1 MRRSEL
7 AAVMGMAGVLLVA
20 GACASRSEQAAA
32 PAEPAAHGGAGAVQN
47 TTQAAAGGAS
57 AGAASGSGQAAAVTV
72 TPSQDRPAARVET
85 PELLKADGGFT
96 AGAGGAAEVPLD
108 ARAVVRT
115 VRSGTGVVV
124 EDLKLGEG
132 QPCLPGANVTMHVRG
147 WAEGSKAP
155 FDDSRVK
162 REPQGAFPGHD
173 GSPLKASLRDL
184 RPGMRDGLVGM
195 QAGGVRR
202 LRIPAGQAFGFVG
215 LKDREGNVLVP
226 PDTGVIYEIELIS
239 IDQRLLIPGAGNP
252 GAAPA
257 GQTSSGQTSSSQ
269 TSSNQTK

>member
-1 MRRSEL
+1 MRRSEF
-7 AAVMGMAGVLLVA
+7 AAVIAMAGVLLTA

-32 PAEPAAHGGAGAVQN
+32 PAEPAAHGGAGAAQN
-47 TTQAAAGGAS
+47 TTPAAAGGAS

-72 TPSQDRPAARVET
+72 TPSPDRPAARVGT
-85 PELLKADGGFT
+85 PDLLKADGGG
-96 AGAGGAAEVPLD
+96 ASGAGGAGAAAEVPLD

-115 VRSGTGVVV
+115 ARSGTGVVV

-257 GQTSSGQTSSSQ
+257 GQTSSGQTSS
-269 TSSNQTK
+269 NQTK